1 MRRDKLIKLTLIC
14 ILVGLSVWVV
24 ATAFRIGSFE
34 RRDWRLGLDLQGGT
48 HLVYQADTTDVA
60 DPEGTVAL
68 VKDIIEK
75 RVNAYGVSEPIIQ
88 IQGNNRISVQL
99 PGVKDIEEAL
109 KLIGATAKLDFRKMA
124 ETEEDGKA
132 ALTTDVSL
140 GDTILAVDNVSTFTV
155 GDSVGLETRVF
166 TLQGNDVLIADDSV
180 IEAIDTNDNT
190 IALKTALEFDWDA
203 GQTVQK
209 WIPATGTI
217 GEDPPIQ
224 LTGAHFKPD
233 AAPFF
238 PQQGSTD
245 IVVAFNLKDDGIEL
259 FRQITGALKP
269 LNKRLGIFMDDEI
282 ISAPQVQAELTTGG
296 HITGLN
302 INEARLLAIQL
313 NQGALPLTLTIKS
326 QQDVSATLGADSLKK
341 SLWAGGIGLML
352 VLVFMI
358 AYYRLPG
365 LLASLALVIY
375 ALIVLSI
382 FKLVP
387 VTLTLAGI
395 AAFVLSIGM
404 AVDANVLI
412 FERMR
417 EEIRFGRTVGAAIES
432 GFDRAWSSIR
442 DSNISTIITCI
453 VLFFFGRALGATVV
467 MGFAVTLLI
476 GVLMSM
482 FTAIVITKTFL
493 RAFVGTRIA
502 KKISLFYSGSRG
514 RHSDV

>member
-1 MRRDKLIKLTLIC
+1 MRRDKLIKLSLIF
-14 ILVGLSVWVV
+14 ILVGLTIWVA
-24 ATAFRIGSFE
+24 ATAFRIGNFE
-34 RRDWRLGLDLQGGT
+34 RKTWRLGLDLQGGT
-48 HLVYQADTTDVA
+48 HLVYEADTTDVV
-60 DPEGTVAL
+60 DPEGTLEV
-68 VKDIIEK
+68 VRDIIEK
-75 RVNAYGVSEPIIQ
+75 RVNAYGVSEPVIQ

-99 PGVKDIEEAL
+99 PGVTDIEEAL
-109 KLIGATAKLDFRKMA
+109 NLIGATAELDFRKMS
-124 ETEEDGKA
+124 EKEEDKTS
-132 ALTTDVSL
+132 LTTDVSS
-140 GDTILAVDNVSTFTV
+140 GETILAVDDVSNFEV
-155 GDSVGLETRVF
+155 GDSVGLETVVF
-166 TLQGNDVLIADDSV
+166 TQQGEVILADDGI
-180 IEAIDTNDNT
+180 IETIDSDNNT
-190 IALKTALEFDWDA
+190 ITIKPSLDLDWSAD
-203 GQTVQK
+203 QDVQK

-224 LTGAHFKPD
+224 LTGAHFKSD
-233 AAPFF
+233 AAPYF

-245 IVVAFNLKDDGIEL
+245 VAVVFNLKDDGPEL
-259 FRQITGALKP
+259 FGQITAEL
-269 LNKRLGIFMDDEI
+269 LEKRLGIFMDDEK
-282 ISAPQVQAELTTGG
+282 ISAPTVQNVLTTGG
-296 HITGLN
+296 SITGVD

-313 NQGALPLTLTIKS
+313 NQGALPLTLEIQS
-326 QQDVSATLGADSLKK
+326 QLDVSATLGADSLKK
-341 SLWAGGIGLML
+341 SLWAGGIGLAL
-352 VLVFMI
+352 VLIFMI

-365 LLASLALVIY
+365 LLASLALIIY

-467 MGFAVTLLI
+467 MGFAITLLI

-493 RAFVGTRIA
+493 RTFVGTRIA

-514 RHSDV
+514 HHTDV